1 MGIFMVSAVIV
12 AGGKGTRMG
21 AKKNKI
27 LLPLSG
33 KEIISRTIDVF
44 NSCSAVDEIIVVTAE
59 CDMDTVSDIVKRDKF
74 NKVTHITEGGNTR
87 QSSVY
92 NGLQCVSG
100 EICLI
105 HDGARCLITTTEIE
119 NVINDTI
126 RYGAAACGVTIKDTI
141 KSIDENGNIVCTI
154 DREQTVQIQT
164 PQSFY
169 TTEIVDLHR
178 RAVSDNITVTD
189 DCGLFEHY
197 GKTVHLTLGSYDN
210 IKITTPEDMA
220 IGESILNKR

>member
-1 MGIFMVSAVIV
+1 MVSAVIV

-21 AKKNKI
+21 AEKNK
-27 LLPLSG
+27 LLLSLSG

-44 NSCSAVDEIIVVTAE
+44 NSCGAVDEIIVVTAK
-59 CDMDTVSDIVKRDKF
+59 CDMDAVSNIINRDKF
-74 NKVTHITEGGNTR
+74 RKVTHITEGGATR

-105 HDGARCLITTTEIE
+105 HDGARCFITATEIE
-119 NVINDTI
+119 NVINDAI
-126 RYGAAACGVTIKDTI
+126 RYGAAACGVTVKDTL
-141 KSIDENGNIVCTI
+141 KSVDENGNIT
-154 DREQTVQIQT
+154 DYSDTTDDKLIQT
-164 PQSFY
+164 PQAFH
-169 TTEIVDLHR
+169 TQEITDLHR
-178 RAVSDNITVTD
+178 RAVNDHIAVTD

-197 GKTVHLTLGSYDN
+197 GKAVHLTLGSYDN
-210 IKITTPEDMA
+210 IKITSPEDMA